1 VRTMVKITV
10 DNQEIEVEEGT
21 TVLKAC
27 LENGI
32 YVPNLCF
39 LESMTNPPASC
50 RMCLVEI
57 EGEKGPVTSC
67 TFTVKEGM
75 VIRTETASVR
85 RLQRSALRLLLSVHE
100 VECAACPA
108 NKKCEL
114 QRLAKFLKV
123 SLKPKR
129 LEGLLKEAKADDEH
143 PFLDYHPNRCI
154 VCGKCVYVCQTMH
167 ERPFLTFAKRGF
179 DTTISF
185 FGEKDVTQIPCM
197 ECMACVEICPV
208 AAIAVKNNPK

>member
-1 VRTMVKITV
+1 MVKITV

-27 LENGI
+27 LENGV

-39 LESMTNPPASC
+39 VESMTHPPASC
-50 RMCLVEI
+50 RMCFVEI
-57 EGEKGPVTSC
+57 KGEKGPVASC
-67 TFTVKEGM
+67 TITVKEGM
-75 VIRTETASVR
+75 VIKTETAPVR
-85 RLQRSALRLLLSVHE
+85 RLQRAALRLLLSVHE
-100 VECAACPA
+100 VDCAACPA

-123 SLKPKR
+123 GLKPKH
-129 LEGLLKEAKADDEH
+129 LESLLKEGKGADDH
-143 PFLDYHPNRCI
+143 PFLEYHPNRCI
-154 VCGKCVYVCQTMH
+154 VCGRCVHVCQTMH
-167 ERPFLTFAKRGF
+167 ERPFLTFARRGF

-185 FGEKDVTQIPCM
+185 FGEKDATKIPCP

-208 AAIAVKNNPK
+208 AAIVVKNDPK

>member
-1 VRTMVKITV
+1 MVKIIV
-10 DNQEIEVEEGT
+10 DNQEIEAEEGT

-27 LENGI
+27 LDNGI

-57 EGEKGPVTSC
+57 EGEKGPIPSC
-67 TFTVKEGM
+67 TIEVREGM
-75 VIRTETASVR
+75 VIRTETAPVR

-100 VECAACPA
+100 VDCAACPA

-114 QRLAKFLKV
+114 QRLSKFLKV
-123 SLKPKR
+123 GLKPKGFE
-129 LEGLLKEAKADDEH
+129 LLLKEAKRDDEH

-154 VCGKCVYVCQTMH
+154 VCGKCVHVCQTTH
-167 ERPFLTFAKRGF
+167 GRPFLTFAKRGF
-179 DTTISF
+179 NTTIST
-185 FGEKDVTQIPCM
+185 FGEKDATKIPCPT
-197 ECMACVEICPV
+197 CMACVEICPV
-208 AAIAVKNNPK
+208 AALTVKTDPQ

>member
-1 VRTMVKITV
+1 MSNMVKITV
-10 DNQEIEVEEGT
+10 DNQEIEAEEGT

-27 LENGI
+27 LENSI

-39 LESMTNPPASC
+39 VESMTDPPSSC

-57 EGEKGPVTSC
+57 EGEKSPVPSC
-67 TFTVKEGM
+67 TVTVKEGM
-75 VIRTETASVR
+75 VIKTETELVR

-100 VECAACPA
+100 VDCAACPA

-123 SLKPKR
+123 GLKPKR
-129 LEGLLKEAKADDEH
+129 LEGLFKEGKGDDEH

-185 FGEKDVTQIPCM
+185 FGEKDATKFPCP

-208 AAIAVKNNPK
+208 AAISVKNNPK

>member
-1 VRTMVKITV
+1 MSTMVKITV

-21 TVLKAC
+21 TVLMAC
-27 LENGI
+27 LKNGI

-39 LESMTNPPASC
+39 VESMIDPPASC
-50 RMCLVEI
+50 RMCFVEI

-67 TFTVKEGM
+67 TITVREGM

-85 RLQRSALRLLLSVHE
+85 RLQRTALRLLLSVHE

-123 SLKPKR
+123 GLKPKGF
-129 LEGLLKEAKADDEH
+129 EWFLKEAKGDDEH

-179 DTTISF
+179 DTTISS
-185 FGEKDVTQIPCM
+185 FGEKDATKFPCT

-208 AAIAVKNNPK
+208 AALAVKNNSK